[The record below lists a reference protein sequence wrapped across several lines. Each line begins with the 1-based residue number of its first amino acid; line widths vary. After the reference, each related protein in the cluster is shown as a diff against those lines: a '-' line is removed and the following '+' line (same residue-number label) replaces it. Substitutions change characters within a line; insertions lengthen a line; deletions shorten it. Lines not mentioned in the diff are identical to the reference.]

1 MNVSTYRNELET
13 FNCSVLHYGMTKPGV
28 AYYRVSTKR
37 QGASGLGL
45 EAQQQAVRDLVAREG
60 IEVLAS
66 FTEVESGTRKSDRPE
81 LRAAIELC
89 REQGA
94 VLLIAKLDR
103 LARNVHFLSGLM
115 ESGVEFKACDMPVA
129 DNFTVHILAA
139 VAEKEAKLISERT
152 KAALASAKARGVRL
166 GSPCG
171 FAPGVRESGPAAR
184 RLQAKA
190 AYDGIVLDHLCTLR
204 DGGMSYRRIADRLN
218 QRGVRTRSGK
228 TWSAMQVKRV
238 YENYC

>member
-1 MNVSTYRNELET
+1 MIKSA
-13 FNCSVLHYGMTKPGV
+13 V

-45 EAQQQAVRDLVAREG
+45 EAQQHAVKDLVDREG
-60 IEVLAS
+60 IELLAA
-66 FTEVESGTRKSDRPE
+66 FTEVESGTRKADRPQ
-81 LRAAIELC
+81 LRAAIEMC
-89 REQGA
+89 RREEA

-115 ESGVEFKACDMPVA
+115 EAGVEFRACDMPVA

-152 KAALASAKARGVRL
+152 KAALASARTRGVRL
-166 GSPCG
+166 GSPTG
-171 FAPGVRESGPAAR
+171 FAPGVREAGPEAR
-184 RLQAKA
+184 RRQARA
-190 AYDGIVLDHLCTLR
+190 AYEGIVLDHLCTLR
-204 DGGMSYRRIADRLN
+204 DGGMSFRKIAERLN
-218 QRGVRTRSGK
+218 SKGVRTRTGK
-228 TWSAMQVKRV
+228 SWSATQVKRV

>member
-1 MNVSTYRNELET
+1 
-13 FNCSVLHYGMTKPGV
+13 MTKQGV

-45 EAQQQAVRDLVAREG
+45 EAQQHAVRDLVARES

-66 FTEVESGTRKSDRPE
+66 FTEIESGTRKADRPQ
-81 LRAAIELC
+81 LREAIALC
-89 REQGA
+89 RESKA

-152 KAALASAKARGVRL
+152 KAALVSARARGVRL
-166 GSPCG
+166 GSPDG
-171 FAPGVRESGPAAR
+171 FAPGVQQSGPMAR
-184 RLQAKA
+184 REQAKA
-190 AYDGIVLDHLCTLR
+190 AYQGIVLDHLCTLR
-204 DGGMSYRRIADRLN
+204 DGGMSYRKIADRLN
-218 QRGVRTRSGK
+218 TNGVRTRSGK
-228 TWSAMQVKRV
+228 LWSAMQVKRV
-238 YENYC
+238 FEKYCGA